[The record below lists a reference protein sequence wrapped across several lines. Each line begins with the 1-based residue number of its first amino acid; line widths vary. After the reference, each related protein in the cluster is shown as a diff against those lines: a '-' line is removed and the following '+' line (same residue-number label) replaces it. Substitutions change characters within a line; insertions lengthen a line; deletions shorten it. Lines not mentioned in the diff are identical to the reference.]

1 MELAL
6 LEWVTAQLLEPE
18 TGFLRQLWHPKKYFY
33 IETRFLNYSPR
44 LNVLTYQLLEC
55 LMFANLLQVSFS
67 FCQFFTQIG
76 IEIEGAFQIFN
87 CQVNLAL

>member
-6 LEWVTAQLLEPE
+6 LEWVTAKLLEPE
-18 TGFLRQLWHPKKYFY
+18 NEFFRQLWHPNKYFY

-55 LMFANLLQVSFS
+55 LMFANLIQVSFS

-76 IEIEGAFQIFN
+76 IEIEGAFQILN

>member
-18 TGFLRQLWHPKKYFY
+18 TGFLRKLWHPNRYFC

-44 LNVLTYQLLEC
+44 PNVLTYQLLEY
-55 LMFANLLQVSFS
+55 LMFANLLQISFS

-87 CQVNLAL
+87 C

>member
-18 TGFLRQLWHPKKYFY
+18 TWFLRQLWHPNKYFY
-33 IETRFLNYSPR
+33 IETRFLNYSHR

-55 LMFANLLQVSFS
+55 VVFADLLQISFT
-67 FCQFFTQIG
+67 FCQLFTHIR
-76 IEIEGAFQIFN
+76 IEIEGA
-87 CQVNLAL
+87 L